1 MKNVK
6 EEVIDI
12 IVKTLEVDKKD
23 IKDNTNLAAD
33 LDVESLDLVDLVV
46 AFEEKYGFEIPDNEI
61 KNLQTVNDI
70 VKFIESHV

>member
-1 MKNVK
+1 MKNIK

>member
-1 MKNVK
+1 MNIK

-23 IKDNTNLAAD
+23 VKDNTNLMKD

-46 AFEEKYGFEIPDNEI
+46 AFEEKYNFEIPDNEI

>member
-1 MKNVK
+1 MNIK

-23 IKDNTNLAAD
+23 VKDNTNLMKD

-46 AFEEKYGFEIPDNEI
+46 AFEEKYNFEIPDNEI

-70 VKFIESHV
+70 VKFIKSHV

>member
-1 MKNVK
+1 MNIK

-23 IKDNTNLAAD
+23 VKDNTNLIKD

-46 AFEEKYGFEIPDNEI
+46 AFEEKYNFEIPDNEI